1 MSEVLFS
8 DARDYLVLE
17 YQLRKS
23 RRAGYSMRA
32 FARDLKFSP
41 SSLNDFLKGRVGMS
55 EGRIHNLS
63 AVLNWSEERSEYF
76 KDLVYSKF
84 AKDDLLRKTSKM
96 RIKLLVKDAK
106 SYYTPEQFSLLNQ
119 WYNFV
124 MIEMFGL
131 HDHISAKA
139 ISINLNVPIGDIQ
152 QAIKNLVKVGS
163 IEMTDKGYKP
173 TQNVRQAGDDKPSDA
188 IKNLHHQILQQ
199 AQLALFKKSMSDRE
213 SHSLIFSIR
222 DEDKNK
228 MNTEIRKALYLIAN
242 KYAVDVVADSVQ
254 IVSFHSFQAYKMVEL

>member
-1 MSEVLFS
+1 MSEVLFN

-32 FARDLKFSP
+32 FARDLNFSP

-55 EGRIHNLS
+55 EGRILNLS
-63 AVLNWSEERSEYF
+63 KKLNWSEERSEYF
-76 KDLVYSKF
+76 KDLVYAKF
-84 AKDDLLRKTSKM
+84 AKDSLLRNTSKM
-96 RIKLLVKDAK
+96 RIKLQVKDSK
-106 SYYTPEQFSLLNQ
+106 SYLSAEQFSLLNQ

-124 MIEMFGL
+124 MIEMFEL
-131 HDHISAKA
+131 NDHLSAKI
-139 ISINLNVPIGDIQ
+139 ISNNLNVPITEIQ
-152 QAIKNLVKVGS
+152 QAIKNLLKVGS
-163 IEMTDKGYKP
+163 IELTDQGYKP
-173 TQNVRQAGDDKPSDA
+173 TQQVRQAGDDQPSDA

-199 AQLALFKKSMSDRE
+199 AQLALYNKSMAERE

-222 DEDKNK
+222 DEDKKK
-228 MNTEIRKALYLIAN
+228 MNTEIRKALYMIAN

-254 IVSFHSFQAYKMVEL
+254 IVSLHSFQAYKKVES